1 MTALSMAWPE
11 GSFTGSFMMA
21 SVIGSLNCSAPRKA
35 RSAFARQSA

>member
-21 SVIGSLNCSAPRKA
+21 SVIGSLNWSAPWNER
-35 RSAFARQSA
+35 